1 MIDWKT
7 EAGNISGTMIAL
19 RRDFHR
25 FPELGNTEVRTS
37 DRICEYLRSLS
48 VTVVRPFGTAVMGI
62 LHGEAT
68 DERNP
73 PRTVAL
79 RADMDALPLTEDTGL
94 AFASETA
101 GVMHACG
108 HDFHVAAL
116 LGAATLLASHRAELK
131 GTVRFLFEP
140 DEEGMGGAER
150 MIRAGCLD
158 PDVSAAFGL
167 HVSPELPA
175 GQIGIRYG
183 SFYAASNPFRVTVYG
198 KSAHGAEPEK
208 GIDALAAAAAAVMAV
223 RAIPGLLSDAPSVV
237 SVCSFGAGCAENII
251 ADRAEL
257 AGIMRT
263 FGESARDKL
272 KQVFRETVLRA
283 VEPFGATVDISIRD
297 SYPGVYNSE
306 PETELAHRA
315 ACETFGEEQ
324 VTILERPTMT
334 TEDFGY
340 FILRCGGCFAH
351 LGVGPTA
358 PLHHPAFSPDERA
371 LPVGAA
377 YLAAVAA
384 KALCA
389 TDSFATRL

>member
-1 MIDWKT
+1 MIDWKN
-7 EAGNISGTMIAL
+7 EAEKISEDLTAL

-25 FPELGNTEVRTS
+25 CPELGNAEVRTS
-37 DRICEYLRSLS
+37 ERICEYLRSLS

-68 DERNP
+68 DGACS
-73 PRTVAL
+73 RTVAL
-79 RADMDALPLTEDTGL
+79 RADMDALPLTEETGL
-94 AFASETA
+94 PFTSGTA

-108 HDFHVAAL
+108 HDVHMAAL
-116 LGAATLLASHRAELK
+116 LGAATLLASHRSELN
-131 GTVRFLFEP
+131 GSVRFLFEP

-158 PDVSAAFGL
+158 PDVSAVFGL
-167 HVSPELPA
+167 HVSRELPA

-183 SFYAASNPFRVTVYG
+183 SFYAASNPFRITVHG
-198 KSAHGAEPEK
+198 KSAHGAEPEN
-208 GIDALAAAAAAVMAV
+208 GIDAIAAASAAVTAV
-223 RAIPGLLSDAPSVV
+223 RALPRLFQDPPSVV
-237 SVCSFGAGCAENII
+237 SVCSFRAGSAENII

-257 AGIMRT
+257 CGILRT
-263 FGESARDKL
+263 FGEEAREKL
-272 KQVFRETVLRA
+272 KAAFQETVLRA
-283 VEPFGATVDISIRD
+283 IAPFGATAEIAIRNG
-297 SYPGVYNSE
+297 YPGVCNTDR
-306 PETELAHRA
+306 ETALAHRI
-315 ACETFGEEQ
+315 ACETFGAER
-324 VTILERPTMT
+324 VTVLEHPTMT

-340 FILRCGGCFAH
+340 FILRSGGCFAH

-384 KALCA
+384 EALRVP
-389 TDSFATRL
+389 DSAPPHS

>member
-1 MIDWKT
+1 MIDWKI
-7 EAGNISGTMIAL
+7 EAEKISEILTAL

-25 FPELGNTEVRTS
+25 CPELGNAEVRTS
-37 DRICEYLRSLS
+37 ERICEYLRSLS

-62 LHGEAT
+62 LQGEAT
-68 DERNP
+68 NEAP
-73 PRTVAL
+73 TRTVAL
-79 RADMDALPLTEDTGL
+79 RADMDALPLTEATGL
-94 AFASETA
+94 PFASETA

-116 LGAATLLASHRAELK
+116 LGAATLLASHRSELN
-131 GTVRFLFEP
+131 GSVRFLFQP

-158 PDVSAAFGL
+158 PDVCAVFGL

-183 SFYAASNPFRVTVYG
+183 SFYAASNPFRITVYG

-208 GIDALAAAAAAVMAV
+208 GIDAIAAASAAVTAV
-223 RAIPGLLSDAPSVV
+223 RDLPRLFRDPPSVV
-237 SVCSFGAGCAENII
+237 SVCSFRAGSAENII

-257 AGIMRT
+257 CGILRT
-263 FGESARDKL
+263 FGEEAREKL
-272 KQVFRETVLRA
+272 KEAFRETVLRA
-283 VEPFGATVDISIRD
+283 VAPFGATAEIAIRD
-297 SYPGVYNSE
+297 GYPGVYNSDS
-306 PETELAHRA
+306 ETALAHRT
-315 ACETFGEEQ
+315 ACETFGEER
-324 VTILERPTMT
+324 VKILEHPTMT

-340 FILRCGGCFAH
+340 FILRSGGCLAH

-371 LPVGAA
+371 LPCGAA

-384 KALCA
+384 EALRGPVS
-389 TDSFATRL
+389 DLHGS

>member
-1 MIDWKT
+1 
-7 EAGNISGTMIAL
+7 
-19 RRDFHR
+19 
-25 FPELGNTEVRTS
+25 
-37 DRICEYLRSLS
+37 
-48 VTVVRPFGTAVMGI
+48 
-62 LHGEAT
+62 
-68 DERNP
+68 
-73 PRTVAL
+73 
-79 RADMDALPLTEDTGL
+79 
-94 AFASETA
+94 
-101 GVMHACG
+101 
-108 HDFHVAAL
+108 
-116 LGAATLLASHRAELK
+116 
-131 GTVRFLFEP
+131 
-140 DEEGMGGAER
+140 
-150 MIRAGCLD
+150 
-158 PDVSAAFGL
+158 
-167 HVSPELPA
+167 
-175 GQIGIRYG
+175 
-183 SFYAASNPFRVTVYG
+183 
-198 KSAHGAEPEK
+198 
-208 GIDALAAAAAAVMAV
+208 MAV

-257 AGIMRT
+257 TGIMRT

-306 PETELAHRA
+306 PETALAHRA